1 MLKINLDTVLW
12 VVHLTREFHAKEEV
26 VFPDYSMDGNDDDW
40 AMQMLADHG
49 NDLTLQELRSG
60 VQGLDREL
68 QVELLALKWL
78 GRGDY
83 EADEW
88 EDALQE
94 AVDNWSPEMMDR
106 LIATPLISEY
116 LLEALNALGIE
127 HEE

>member
-1 MLKINLDTVLW
+1 MLNINLDTVLW
-12 VVHLTREFHAKEEV
+12 VVNLTREFHAKEEV
-26 VFPDYSMDGNDDDW
+26 VFPDSSMEGNDDDW
-40 AMQMLADHG
+40 AIQMLADHG
-49 NDLTLQELRSG
+49 SDLTLQELRSG

-68 QVELLALKWL
+68 QAELLALKWL

-83 EADEW
+83 AAEEW

-94 AVDNWSPEMMDR
+94 AIDNWSPEIMDR

-116 LLEALNALGIE
+116 LLEALDALGIE

>member
-1 MLKINLDTVLW
+1 MLNINLDTILW
-12 VVHLTREFHAKEEV
+12 VVNLTREFHAKEEV
-26 VFPDYSMDGNDDDW
+26 VFPDSSMEGNDDDW
-40 AMQMLADHG
+40 AIQMLADHG
-49 NDLTLQELRSG
+49 SDLTLQELRSG

-68 QVELLALKWL
+68 QAELLALKWL

-83 EADEW
+83 AAEEW

-94 AVDNWSPEMMDR
+94 AIDNWSPEIMDR

-116 LLEALNALGIE
+116 LLEALDALGIE